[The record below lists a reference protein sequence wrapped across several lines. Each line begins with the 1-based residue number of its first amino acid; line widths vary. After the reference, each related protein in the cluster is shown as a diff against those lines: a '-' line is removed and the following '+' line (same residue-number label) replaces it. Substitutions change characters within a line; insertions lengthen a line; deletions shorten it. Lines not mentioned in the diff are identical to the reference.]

1 MTGENKMC
9 LEWRLGKFT
18 LPYFSTP
25 WDWHSQ
31 DERENFNHNHQSP
44 NAWLKDSINMY
55 KNSFSLAFVIVIE
68 CSCWRFPKLFNEKC
82 VNWAEKTFY
91 SYGDHFHQAGWEIPM
106 TPGVVTRPGRKF
118 QWHPAWWP
126 GRVGN
131 SNDTRPGTILCH
143 QPSLGYGI
151 FPRIIY

>member
-55 KNSFSLAFVIVIE
+55 KNSFSLVFVIIIE

-82 VNWAEKTFY
+82 VNWAEIVFCWYY
-91 SYGDHFHQAGWEIPM
+91 SWANSKE
-106 TPGVVTRPGRKF
+106 KF
-118 QWHPAWWP
+118 SEC
-126 GRVGN
+126 N
-131 SNDTRPGTILCH
+131 L
-143 QPSLGYGI
+143 I
-151 FPRIIY
+151 FPKLPKLKKRPASKRFLKPRQRRGFGMFTRWPFFQLR